1 MTTMSNIEKCKE
13 PLKEIPELQK
23 KLSQTEEN
31 ARVNAFRLEN
41 LKKEQA
47 ILSQIMTVVDA
58 NESSLPRSTP
68 SRPSNE
74 LMENR
79 LKAYATVPD
88 IAEVCTGKHD
98 LAIVTAYLAGKS
110 AADIGRECGLSC
122 ARVLD
127 ILDNVK
133 RRCLWYDKRKRY

>member
-1 MTTMSNIEKCKE
+1 MTAMAIIEKCRE
-13 PLKEIPELQK
+13 RLKEIP
-23 KLSQTEEN
+23 
-31 ARVNAFRLEN
+31 
-41 LKKEQA
+41 
-47 ILSQIMTVVDA
+47 
-58 NESSLPRSTP
+58 
-68 SRPSNE
+68 
-74 LMENR
+74 
-79 LKAYATVPD
+79 
-88 IAEVCTGKHD
+88 EVCTGKHD